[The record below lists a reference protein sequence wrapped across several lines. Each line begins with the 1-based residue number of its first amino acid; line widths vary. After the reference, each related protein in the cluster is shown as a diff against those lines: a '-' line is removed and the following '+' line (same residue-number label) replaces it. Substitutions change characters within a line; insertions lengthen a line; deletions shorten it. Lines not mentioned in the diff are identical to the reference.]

1 MEPNVN
7 NNENLEFNSVDFNKN
22 IEGQRDEHNAVI
34 KKIYYSGEKYIIY
47 ETDQG
52 DLVYSCDPTL
62 EKSVIPNII
71 NGFNRITALLNIS
84 DNQSIQTKY
93 KLYLISILYRA
104 FNGIPT
110 EEIKSDFEE
119 LMLKVKD
126 NINSI
131 SRLQYLRYCLK
142 YFLYT
147 TGIGLIFWLL
157 TSFPCIKSSGSGCQM
172 TFSNDFIMYM
182 KLACIGTM
190 GGLFSV
196 YLRIKDI
203 VIDYN
208 IPKKRTETDAYMRMV
223 IAGLCGIIIYWAVM
237 TKTFFGFLKVDD
249 HIDCYVTM
257 FLALIGGFSERLI
270 PDILAKAEQ
279 KSTEVF
285 TPEDKTQIA
294 TNTQGINELKQK
306 INPDIPVQSDVNIQ
320 TNETGKPK
328 TDITE

>member
-1 MEPNVN
+1 MESDIN
-7 NNENLEFNSVDFNKN
+7 NNIKREFDSVDFSKN
-22 IEGQRDEHNAVI
+22 VEGQRDEHNALI
-34 KKIYYSGEKYIIY
+34 KRIYYSGEKYIIY
-47 ETDQG
+47 ETEYG
-52 DLVYSCDPTL
+52 DLVYSCDAAL

-157 TSFPCIKSSGSGCQM
+157 TSFPCIRSSGFGCQIA
-172 TFSNDFIMYM
+172 FSNDFILYM

-223 IAGLCGIIIYWAVM
+223 IAGLCGIIIYWAVK
-237 TKTFFGFLKVDD
+237 TKTFFGFLPLENSDD
-249 HIDCYVTM
+249 HIII

-270 PDILAKAEQ
+270 PDILTKAEQ

-285 TPEDKTQIA
+285 TPADKSQIA
-294 TNTQGINELKQK
+294 TNTQGINDLKEK
-306 INPDIPVQSDVNIQ
+306 MNPDIPVQNDVNIQ

-328 TDITE
+328 TDTTE